1 MTAPYQNKFLIIGIK
16 FKVMEFLIKPE
27 AMQEALNIIN
37 ATLSTE
43 VKRINLTDFVIFTSV
58 IGQKSFR
65 AKIYTHFCEAL
76 DNGYLGDIKDF
87 LRECIS
93 LITYGLNWVRIMLTK
108 AKDEVKNI
116 LEELERCGVEN
127 MEYITE
133 QLNRLRAEET
143 INKKPEETPKVKPK
157 EVIIILD
164 QLGVL
169 DKMRDELGSVNE
181 VARTLSMIT
190 NIKQQTI
197 QTYINPIL
205 QGIPDK
211 TNKNSPYKNPKNII
225 NAKKLLNIN

>member
-108 AKDEVKNI
+108 AKDEVKNM

-143 INKKPEETPKVKPK
+143 INKNPEEAPKVKPK

-197 QTYINPIL
+197 QSYINPIL

-211 TNKNSPYKNPKNII
+211 KHKNSPYYNPENLI

>member
-1 MTAPYQNKFLIIGIK
+1 
-16 FKVMEFLIKPE
+16 MEFLIKPE

-108 AKDEVKNI
+108 AKDEVKNM

-197 QTYINPIL
+197 QSYINPIL

-211 TNKNSPYKNPKNII
+211 KHKNSPYYNPENLI

>member
-1 MTAPYQNKFLIIGIK
+1 
-16 FKVMEFLIKPE
+16 MEFLIKPE

-108 AKDEVKNI
+108 AKDEVKNM

-143 INKKPEETPKVKPK
+143 INKNPEEAPKVKPK

-197 QTYINPIL
+197 QSYINPIL

-211 TNKNSPYKNPKNII
+211 KHKNSPYYNPENLI

>member
-108 AKDEVKNI
+108 AKDEVKNM

-197 QTYINPIL
+197 QSYINPIL